1 VTGFVP
7 TYRRRPSPLHA
18 ARAGV
23 ATAFCAALCLVAVVH
38 ASPLVLGA
46 ALGGTVAAAAAAG
59 VASELGRAARLVV
72 PLALLLVAVN
82 ALTSRE
88 GETLLIR
95 GGELLGWRLDVT
107 LEAVAYG
114 AVAALRVTVLMMALA
129 LFTAVVDPDDTLRL
143 FRRVSY
149 RSALTAALATR
160 LVPVLARD
168 AARMGEAAR
177 CRPVPPARAGA
188 ARAALR
194 SALDRSVD
202 VAAALELRG
211 YAGAR
216 RPAVD
221 RRPWSRHDVRVALA
235 AGVLALAAV
244 LAAAAGV
251 SEFDAY
257 PELALSVGAGE
268 IALAAALVALPLV
281 PFTGASARLGV
292 ARAH

>member
-1 VTGFVP
+1 
-7 TYRRRPSPLHA
+7 
-18 ARAGV
+18 
-23 ATAFCAALCLVAVVH
+23 VAVVH
-38 ASPLVLGA
+38 ESPLVLGA

-95 GGELLGWRLDVT
+95 GGELLGWRLDIT

-114 AVAALRVTVLMMALA
+114 AVAALRVTALMMALA

-168 AARMGEAAR
+168 AARMGDAAR
-177 CRPVPPARAGA
+177 CRPSAPPRSGA

-211 YAGAR
+211 YARAR
-216 RPAVD
+216 RPAPE
-221 RRPWSRHDVRVALA
+221 RRPWSRHDVRVASTAAGIAAAAIAALA
-235 AGVLALAAV
+235 AGVGAF
-244 LAAAAGV
+244 
-251 SEFDAY
+251 EPY
-257 PELALSVGAGE
+257 PELSMAAGGGE
-268 IALAAALVALPLV
+268 IALAAALLTLPLV
-281 PFTGASARLGV
+281 PFAGASARLGV
-292 ARAH
+292 ARA

>member
-1 VTGFVP
+1 MTGFVP

-95 GGELLGWRLDVT
+95 GGEVLGWRIDVT

-129 LFTAVVDPDDTLRL
+129 LFTAVVDSDDTLRL

-177 CRPVPPARAGA
+177 CRRTPPPRAGA

-211 YAGAR
+211 YAGSR
-216 RPAVD
+216 KPALE
-221 RRPWSRHDVRVALA
+221 RRPWSRHDVRVACAAAGIAVAALAALA
-235 AGVLALAAV
+235 AG
-244 LAAAAGV
+244 AGAF
-251 SEFDAY
+251 EAY
-257 PELALSVGAGE
+257 PELTLSAGAGE
-268 IALAAALVALPLV
+268 VALAAALLTLPVV
-281 PFTGASARLGV
+281 PFAGAAARLGV
-292 ARAH
+292 ARA